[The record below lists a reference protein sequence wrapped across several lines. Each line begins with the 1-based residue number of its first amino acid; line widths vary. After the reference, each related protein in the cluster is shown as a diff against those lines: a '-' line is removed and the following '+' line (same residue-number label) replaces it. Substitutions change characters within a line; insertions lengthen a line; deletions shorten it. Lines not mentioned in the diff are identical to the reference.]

1 MRFKGF
7 ALALSAF
14 VLGACGGGDKNKNAT
29 TDTGAA
35 AGAATTGTDSAGA
48 ATATPAGGSAAAPA
62 TGTGTVHEVK
72 MLGDAQGYRF
82 DPANITIKPGDTVKW
97 TMVSGGP
104 HNVAF
109 DPAAG
114 AVSANKA
121 AISAAMPNQ
130 QGELSSPMFTQPNE
144 TYQMTFANVPA
155 GTYDYHCTPHLAMNM
170 KGQVT
175 VQ

>member
-14 VLGACGGGDKNKNAT
+14 VLGACGGGDKNNNA

-35 AGAATTGTDSAGA
+35 AAPATTGTDSAGA
-48 ATATPAGGSAAAPA
+48 ATAAPAGGTAAAPT

-82 DPANITIKPGDTVKW
+82 EPANITIKPGDTVKW

-104 HNVAF
+104 HNAAF
-109 DPAAG
+109 DATTGAA
-114 AVSANKA
+114 AANKA
-121 AISAAMPNQ
+121 ALSAAMPNQ
-130 QGELSSPMFTQPNE
+130 QGELSSPLFMNPNE
-144 TYQMTFANVPA
+144 SYTISFANVKP
-155 GTYDYHCTPHLAMNM
+155 GQYPYHCTPHLAMGM
-170 KGQVT
+170 KGVIT